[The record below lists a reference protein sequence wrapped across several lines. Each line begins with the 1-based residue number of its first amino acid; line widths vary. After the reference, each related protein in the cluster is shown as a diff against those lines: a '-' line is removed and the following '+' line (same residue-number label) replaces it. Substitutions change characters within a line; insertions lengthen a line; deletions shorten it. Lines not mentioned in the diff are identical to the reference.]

1 MDSFNVKL
9 YSVKE
14 IKTAFDNYFY
24 GSGAD
29 FFFPH
34 PKLDD
39 TPEKECREVVG
50 VRCQEFIEIL
60 ESSNR
65 KDSA

>member
-1 MDSFNVKL
+1 M
-9 YSVKE
+9 
-14 IKTAFDNYFY
+14 AR
-24 GSGAD
+24 GAD

-50 VRCQEFIEIL
+50 VRCQEFVEIL